1 MNISLLYAD
10 GVTQFLDNNTTA
22 QIKFYDQIK
31 DVLPETLEIKI
42 GDDDHP
48 RNDFSPNIKNN
59 LFKAKKGIY
68 EF

>member
-31 DVLPETLEIKI
+31 DVLPATLEIK
-42 GDDDHP
+42 
-48 RNDFSPNIKNN
+48 ND
-59 LFKAKKGIY
+59 
-68 EF
+68 